1 MITMTK
7 NEIGFENSID
17 GNAVCNGGIKMISRK
32 LNKKPNNEPI
42 YDIIKRAKEIGDR
55 DYAIAESSVTKMFED
70 MMSVTEEEAFN
81 NRETIGKTIK
91 ALNEKFDD
99 MLKDKKMYTILADD
113 SESPYSMR
121 VYAREKLKEKHKN
134 EIVYVSM
141 RDALV
146 RIYDAFD
153 ILVNMC

>member
-17 GNAVCNGGIKMISRK
+17 GNAVCNGGIKMITRK

-70 MMSVTEEEAFN
+70 MIRRIRTVTAKKVLSLQQ
-81 NRETIGKTIK
+81 GKVDVKPIDPVKIISPSPTDKSMRTIK
-91 ALNEKFDD
+91 NTDRKVGRNDPCPCGSG
-99 MLKDKKMYTILADD
+99 KKYKNCCGQDK
-113 SESPYSMR
+113 
-121 VYAREKLKEKHKN
+121 
-134 EIVYVSM
+134 
-141 RDALV
+141 
-146 RIYDAFD
+146 
-153 ILVNMC
+153 